1 VANAKR
7 LLDVL
12 TFLEAHPD
20 RHDQSVW
27 LSRDTCGTVACL
39 AGWTCLRNGYVEVV
53 MKDEALETV
62 VVGIYADS
70 DPEKVVVPA
79 SAAARDLLELDDDE
93 GDELFS
99 GNNSLE
105 DLWRIAD
112 ELTDYEVSRL
122 FAEGSVSS

>member
-39 AGWTCLRNGYVEVV
+39 AGWTCLRNGYVEAV
-53 MKDEALETV
+53 MNDEERQMIIGV
-62 VVGIYADS
+62 YADS

-99 GNNSLE
+99 GDNSLQ